1 MLKIVNIIIV
11 IATGLVASFSVNPC
25 DVIKTRLQV
34 IRRGNAEP
42 VYMGIIDCARQTLRN
57 EGIAAFYKGAVPRM
71 MVIAPLFG
79 IAQVV
84 YFVGVA
90 EIILGVERQ

>member
-1 MLKIVNIIIV
+1 MLYTIFYH
-11 IATGLVASFSVNPC
+11 ATTGLVASFSVNPF

-34 IRRGNAEP
+34 IRRSQGEP
-42 VYMGIIDCARQTLRN
+42 TYNGIVHCATMMYKN
-57 EGIAAFYKGAVPRM
+57 EGINAFYKGAVPRII
-71 MVIAPLFG
+71 VIAPLFG

-90 EIILGVERQ
+90 EMILGIEND